1 MFSIQ
6 CDFNSTVRQDASQAL
21 RDGDL
26 TTPNAWSETLVETNL
41 AVTKAL
47 SYSDDSEVKLPPPI
61 NKQKHLPD
69 GYQKVSIDKR

>member
-1 MFSIQ
+1 MLNIQ
-6 CDFNSTVRQDASQAL
+6 CDFNSTVGQDTSQAL
-21 RDGDL
+21 RDRDL
-26 TTPNAWSETLVETNL
+26 TTPNARSETLVETNL
-41 AVTKAL
+41 VVIKAL